1 MASTQI
7 ETTKK
12 KRGRPK
18 KNAEAKSVEK
28 SNGNHIAESKPVV
41 KRAEMN
47 AREVQYNY
55 LPVEK
60 AAPIKEEKP
69 IQMQVNPML
78 FHQSSDKHSLVEAKG
93 NFEFTIPSNTGF
105 EIQTEDSSHQN
116 GSDHL
121 INGDIKGIE
130 IDFASKSIEL
140 KQILTQLQKMLTE
153 YPTTSNK
160 NSAANAITNLIQE
173 CLTRLSIESLSPQ
186 ELAEYLSNNMGKM
199 LFVLF
204 SLLEEFE
211 KYLHQNAQIL
221 SPAVRS
227 IMIYSQ

>member
-1 MASTQI
+1 
-7 ETTKK
+7 
-12 KRGRPK
+12 
-18 KNAEAKSVEK
+18 
-28 SNGNHIAESKPVV
+28 
-41 KRAEMN
+41 
-47 AREVQYNY
+47 
-55 LPVEK
+55 
-60 AAPIKEEKP
+60 
-69 IQMQVNPML
+69 
-78 FHQSSDKHSLVEAKG
+78 
-93 NFEFTIPSNTGF
+93 
-105 EIQTEDSSHQN
+105 TEDSSHQN